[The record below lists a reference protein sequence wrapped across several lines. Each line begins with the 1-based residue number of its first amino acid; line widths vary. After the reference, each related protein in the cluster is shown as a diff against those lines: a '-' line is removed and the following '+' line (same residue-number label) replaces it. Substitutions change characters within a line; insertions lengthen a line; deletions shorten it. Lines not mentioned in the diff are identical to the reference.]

1 MSKPALTPGAVEKQ
15 STIIQKKTR
24 KRKINSGKNE
34 NHQKDLALPATRILK
49 VKDGKLTLVLNTATR
64 KKTPSPSL
72 ESTPDTQQKG
82 IKEDQP
88 TEPLKKR
95 RKSLYTVSPPA
106 FRPLNSNLPTSILWL
121 RLSVR
126 DFVIRFEKIVTIPLK
141 HYQALNNVVGEWDDR
156 LYKSIVLMLFKI
168 IHYDSVQVVPYN
180 LQRDYKRAIEKT
192 QNNLAKV
199 FALLDEFL
207 YQAGFSDGLVTPD
220 DEQKILEKVDSTSAE
235 LEGYNKRT
243 PEQKK
248 PANFKDDQD
257 NNFSFANSHE
267 NTTSNDDQNQY
278 TSAPIITCPE
288 KSFNDTELD
297 REYRHLYLLNSL
309 IVLASQTKTVRE
321 SVTSY
326 SDVLKTVAKTY
337 TNEMTKIDAWFDK
350 QLQKIRD
357 LRKEL
362 SRPGAP
368 PGPRPGTIGYNR
380 NSLDPPKT
388 KKVQFQELTEKEALL
403 RQTRQNKIRKAK
415 ETQFFNTRRF
425 IPKTTPLGM
434 DYFGNTY
441 WHFQQKSKD
450 VKEVGFWIIV
460 EKSRSVPLSFG
471 FANFMPKTL
480 TSISSSI
487 QNGEAAS
494 AFGGSII
501 KDQKEG
507 SNADNNENCATK
519 SSNPKLRKASGA
531 DERHSDEI
539 YGNAQGPLFYMKI
552 THRHVQNLVD
562 WLSYQQQV
570 SRNPSSRT
578 RKLLAKDSSANVS
591 FESLKVYIL
600 SLMFFADEEDDEEA
614 EETEEEKEDSSHDKE
629 QEVSMQ
635 KDNSD
640 QDQINSGLEDFK
652 ANPDVDQN
660 TSLAEN
666 KHDDNGIVVQMKRTE
681 DENDVL
687 LDSGSEL
694 SDVDSDF
701 EDNIIE
707 IL

>member
-1 MSKPALTPGAVEKQ
+1 MSKPASMPGAVKKQ
-15 STIIQKKTR
+15 STIDQKKTR
-24 KRKINSGKNE
+24 KRKINWEKIE
-34 NHQKDLALPATRILK
+34 NDQKDLEDPAPTFFKI
-49 VKDGKLTLVLNTATR
+49 KDGKLVPVLDTVTK
-64 KKTPSPSL
+64 KKTLSPSL
-72 ESTPDTQQKG
+72 ESTSDAQRKS

-88 TEPLKKR
+88 MEPLKKR

-106 FRPLNSNLPTSILWL
+106 FRSLNSNLPSSILWL

-168 IHYDSVQVVPYN
+168 IYYDSVQVAPYN

-220 DEQKILEKVDSTSAE
+220 EEQKLLETVDSTGAE
-235 LEGYNKRT
+235 LEGYNKRAS
-243 PEQKK
+243 EQKK
-248 PANFKDDQD
+248 SANSKDDQD
-257 NNFSFANSHE
+257 SDFSLANSRE
-267 NTTSNDDQNQY
+267 NTTSNDDQNQHA
-278 TSAPIITCPE
+278 SAPIIPCPE
-288 KSFNDTELD
+288 KSFNNTELD

-309 IVLASQTKTVRE
+309 IVLASQTETVRE

-337 TNEMTKIDAWFDK
+337 TNEMTKIDTWFDK

-368 PGPRPGTIGYNR
+368 PGPRPGTTGYNR
-380 NSLDPPKT
+380 NSLDAPKT
-388 KKVQFQELTEKEALL
+388 KKAQFQELTEKEALL
-403 RQTRQNKIRKAK
+403 RQTKQNKIRKAK

-425 IPKTTPLGM
+425 IPRTTPLGM

-494 AFGGSII
+494 AFGSGII

-507 SNADNNENCATK
+507 GNSDNNENSATK
-519 SSNPKLRKASGA
+519 NSNAKLRKASGA
-531 DERHSDEI
+531 DEKHSDEI

-552 THRHVQNLVD
+552 THSHVQNLLD
-562 WLSYQQQV
+562 WLIYQQKV

-591 FESLKVYIL
+591 FQSLLTYIL
-600 SLMFFADEEDDEEA
+600 SLKFFADEEDDEEA
-614 EETEEEKEDSSHDKE
+614 EEAEEDKEDSSHDQE
-629 QEVSMQ
+629 QEVSTQ
-635 KDNSD
+635 KDDFD
-640 QDQINSGLEDFK
+640 QDQINSKLEDYK
-652 ANPDVDQN
+652 TNPDVDQN

-666 KHDDNGIVVQMKRTE
+666 KHEDDGIAVQMKRSE

-701 EDNIIE
+701 EDTIV
-707 IL
+707 